1 MIPPHGFVNSVTLA
15 KVVDASVLGAL
26 VFSEPRAGEAAALLE
41 GAEIYAPKLMAY
53 ELTHIAQKKSAQFPA
68 HINAIQE
75 ALEIALLMDIRWLD
89 VSHMAVLRVALETG
103 LTTHDASYLYLSR
116 LLGADLA
123 TFDDKLGRVG

>member
-15 KVVDASVLGAL
+15 KVLDASVLGAL

-41 GAEIYAPKLMAY
+41 GAELYAPKLMAY
-53 ELTHIAQKKSAQFPA
+53 ELTHIAQKRSAQFPA

-89 VSHMAVLRVALETG
+89 VSHMAVLRVALGTG

>member
-1 MIPPHGFVNSVTLA
+1 MIPPDGFENSEMPA

-41 GAEIYAPKLMAY
+41 GAELYAPKLMAY

-68 HINAIQE
+68 QINAIQE
-75 ALEIALLMDIRWLD
+75 ALDIALLMDIRWLD
-89 VSHMAVLRVALETG
+89 VSHMGVLRLALETG
-103 LTTHDASYLYLSR
+103 LTTYDASYLYLSR

-123 TFDDKLGRVG
+123 TFDDKLRRVG

>member
-41 GAEIYAPKLMAY
+41 GAELYAPKLMAF
-53 ELTHIAQKKSAQFPA
+53 ELTHIGQKKSAQFPA
-68 HINAIQE
+68 QINAIQE
-75 ALEIALLMDIRWLD
+75 ALDIALLMDIRWLD
-89 VSHMAVLRVALETG
+89 VSHMGVLRLALETG
-103 LTTHDASYLYLSR
+103 LTTYDASYLYLSR

>member
-41 GAEIYAPKLMAY
+41 GAELYAPKLMAY

-68 HINAIQE
+68 QINAIQE
-75 ALEIALLMDIRWLD
+75 ALDIALLMDIRWLD

-103 LTTHDASYLYLSR
+103 LTTHHASYLYLSR

-123 TFDDKLGRVG
+123 TFDDELGRAG

>member
-1 MIPPHGFVNSVTLA
+1 MIPPGGFENSEMPA

-41 GAEIYAPKLMAY
+41 GAELYAPKLMAY

-68 HINAIQE
+68 QINAIQE
-75 ALEIALLMDIRWLD
+75 ALDIALLMDIRWLD
-89 VSHMAVLRVALETG
+89 VSHTRVLRLALETG
-103 LTTHDASYLYLSR
+103 LTTYDASYLYLSR

-123 TFDDKLGRVG
+123 TFYYKLRRVG

>member
-41 GAEIYAPKLMAY
+41 GAELYAPKLMAY

-89 VSHMAVLRVALETG
+89 VSHMGVLRLALETG
-103 LTTHDASYLYLSR
+103 LTTYDASYLYLSR

-123 TFDDKLGRVG
+123 TFDDKLRRVG